1 MKLTPAEWK
10 LMNAVWQGHPV
21 TARGIAERLDS
32 AEDWAYTTI
41 KTMLSRLV
49 AKGALAERKEGK
61 TSLYEPLLTR
71 RSARAKAL
79 SALAAD
85 AFDGAF
91 GTLMHFLVEEEK
103 LSPDERGKLMSLLQ
117 ENRKKGAVK
126 R

>member
-10 LMNAVWQGHPV
+10 LMNAVWKGHPV
-21 TARGIAERLDS
+21 TARGIAERLES

-71 RSARAKAL
+71 RAARARAL
-79 SALAAD
+79 GALAAD

-103 LSPDERGKLMSLLQ
+103 LSPAERAKLMDLLQ
-117 ENRKKGAVK
+117 GQQKKGAVK

>member
-1 MKLTPAEWK
+1 
-10 LMNAVWQGHPV
+10 MNAVWQKHPV
-21 TARGIAERLDS
+21 TARGIAERLGD

-71 RSARAKAL
+71 RAARARAL
-79 SALAAD
+79 SALASD

-91 GTLMHFLVEEEK
+91 GTLMHFLVEEQR
-103 LSPDERGKLMSLLQ
+103 LSPAERHKLMSLLQ
-117 ENRKKGAVK
+117 EGRKKGAVK
-126 R
+126 